1 MCGSDC
7 VCVCVWVRGDACVRT
22 CACVGVRAT
31 CAYACVCARMCMC
44 GCVCMCAR
52 MCMCACACDVCISV
66 SASAG
71 LSKDTKLK
79 IQVGLVRP
87 PQNELYSGKLVR
99 LACGARVCVG
109 GGMDN
114 DLRGEHQID
123 LVGESHGGFD
133 ITKGFIIFRSCDIPP

>member
-1 MCGSDC
+1 MLGSDC
-7 VCVCVWVRGDACVRT
+7 VCVCGDACVRT

-31 CAYACVCARMCMC
+31 CAYAYVCARMCMC
-44 GCVCMCAR
+44 GY
-52 MCMCACACDVCISV
+52 ACDVCISV
-66 SASAG
+66 SASSG
-71 LSKDTKLK
+71 LSKDTKLLLQ
-79 IQVGLVRP
+79 IGLVRP

-123 LVGESHGGFD
+123 LGGGSHGGFD
-133 ITKGFIIFRSCDIPP
+133 ITKGFIIVRSCDIPP

>member
-22 CACVGVRAT
+22 CACGGVRAT
-31 CAYACVCARMCMC
+31 CAYTCVCARMCMC
-44 GCVCMCAR
+44 G
-52 MCMCACACDVCISV
+52 CACDVCISV

-71 LSKDTKLK
+71 LSKDTNLKL
-79 IQVGLVRP
+79 QVGLVRP

-99 LACGARVCVG
+99 LACGARVCG
-109 GGMDN
+109 GRGMDN